1 MEIHFLG
8 TGSAFPSPKR
18 CSSCTALRLESGAV
32 WIFDCGEGGQIQI
45 QKSKLRAGKIRA
57 VFITHLHGDHLFGL
71 PGMMCT
77 ISQAVENQ
85 HLDVY
90 GPQGLKNFLRSSL
103 ALSFSNLSYTFT
115 VHEIRIQDIQGT
127 SFCFIFFTVINSFD
141 CLFCKKKHFI
151 LLNSVSKFDFLSFRL
166 VFYSTYPM
174 NLQTDVYTIFFYCR
188 V

>member
-127 SFCFIFFTVINSFD
+127 IVVNYLMLQLIIDGFQFVSFSSF
-141 CLFCKKKHFI
+141 
-151 LLNSVSKFDFLSFRL
+151 
-166 VFYSTYPM
+166 FYSANGNILYVS
-174 NLQTDVYTIFFYCR
+174 VYQISFFFF
-188 V
+188 

>member
-18 CSSCTALRLESGAV
+18 CSSCTALRLESGEV
-32 WIFDCGEGGQIQI
+32 WIFDCGEGAQIQI
-45 QKSKLRAGKIRA
+45 QASKLRAGKIRA

-103 ALSFSNLSYTFT
+103 ALTFSNLSYTFT
-115 VHEIRIQDIQGT
+115 VHEIKVQTIQG
-127 SFCFIFFTVINSFD
+127 
-141 CLFCKKKHFI
+141 I
-151 LLNSVSKFDFLSFRL
+151 L
-166 VFYSTYPM
+166 
-174 NLQTDVYTIFFYCR
+174 
-188 V
+188 

>member
-1 MEIHFLG
+1 MEVHFLG

-115 VHEIRIQDIQGT
+115 VHEIKVQSIQGT
-127 SFCFIFFTVINSFD
+127 KVH
-141 CLFCKKKHFI
+141 LFNGQILPNKKI
-151 LLNSVSKFDFLSFRL
+151 VGNKFLHLDKNKRIWNLFNFLTFL
-166 VFYSTYPM
+166 TYFSS
-174 NLQTDVYTIFFYCR
+174 YH
-188 V
+188 